1 MGMRFML
8 MVTTKNKEWNKLLQK
23 YNRKDWL
30 YFEDPRIEEVERTI
44 EVVQRLGTLHIEEA
58 FQFVDPNK
66 Q

>member
-1 MGMRFML
+1 
-8 MVTTKNKEWNKLLQK
+8 MVTTKTKDTRLQK

-44 EVVQRLGTLHIEEA
+44 EVVQRCGSLHIEEA

>member
-1 MGMRFML
+1 MGMRFMM
-8 MVTTKNKEWNKLLQK
+8 MVTTKTKDTSLQK

-30 YFEDPRIEEVERTI
+30 YFEDPRIEEVERTT
-44 EVVQRLGTLHIEEA
+44 EVVQRLGSLHIEEA